1 MPDSKKLSFS
11 NPPILNIFG
20 PNFQRLVLFYMKY
33 IYAKGNVVQQI
44 QLSNCPMFCQKWA
57 KNAFLFSLFL
67 ILHLTAW
74 RPYILW

>member
-1 MPDSKKLSFS
+1 MYIATRRARLEAREAGFLV
-11 NPPILNIFG
+11 LNIFG

-67 ILHLTAW
+67 ILHLTA
-74 RPYILW
+74 